1 MIASQEKEILRELD
15 LISHEQANT
24 LDRLFP
30 PIDIIAQEQIV
41 SVSWISTIFEE
52 FNEVCE
58 LAVNVA
64 WINGSITTDLYGS
77 LKLQQH
83 WLG

>member
-15 LISHEQANT
+15 LISHKQANT
-24 LDRLFP
+24 FDGLFP

-41 SVSWISTIFEE
+41 SVSRISTIFEE
-52 FNEVCE
+52 FNKVCE

-64 WINGSITTDLYGS
+64 
-77 LKLQQH
+77 
-83 WLG
+83 